1 MNSSLIGMTDTT
13 TPSAAA
19 AQPASSDAIAIT
31 EPSTTAGEA
40 EMALFALDRSRAQ
53 LAWKCSG
60 LDSEALHR
68 RHPPSAMTLGG
79 ILKHLAVLEDWFVTL
94 HLTGVMAG
102 PWREDDF
109 TADPVWDFQS
119 SLDDS
124 AEQLYA
130 LWRGSVQRSRASW
143 SAALADGGLDRP
155 SRARWDSGESPNLR
169 RVLTDLQAEYARHVG
184 HADLFREALDGLV
197 GEDPPQS
204 RLS

>member
-1 MNSSLIGMTDTT
+1 MTDTT
-13 TPSAAA
+13 APAAPE
-19 AQPASSDAIAIT
+19 AQTDLSDAIALT
-31 EPSTTAGEA
+31 EPSMTAGEA
-40 EMALFALDRSRAQ
+40 EMLSFALERSRAQ

-109 TADPVWDFQS
+109 AADSVWDFQS

-124 AEQLYA
+124 AAELSS
-130 LWRGSVQRSRASW
+130 LWRGAVGRSRAAW
-143 SAALADGGLDRP
+143 SAALADGGLHRL

-184 HADLFREALDGLV
+184 HADLFREAIDGLV
-197 GEDPPQS
+197 GEDPPQG
-204 RLS
+204 